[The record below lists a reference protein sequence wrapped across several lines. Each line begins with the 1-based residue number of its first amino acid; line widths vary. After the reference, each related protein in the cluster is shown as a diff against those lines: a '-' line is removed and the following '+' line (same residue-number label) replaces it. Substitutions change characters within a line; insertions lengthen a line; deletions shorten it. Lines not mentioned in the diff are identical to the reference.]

1 MKVCVTMVRV
11 SRPTIER
18 IKQNIESNMS
28 YFLNTYKNHEFTF
41 IILTYINQYQ
51 EELSSFC
58 LEKGIEAHFIPQI
71 EESEF
76 TYKPKFPNCYRMFY
90 SMSYILNKIPA
101 NVYDCII
108 RLRLDTEVKN
118 FELYDTIN
126 ASSYYRINENE
137 IGRCSDNIG
146 YASYNVMKNVWLL
159 DNYRMDGFNVEE
171 VLYKTIKKY
180 NYYIKHFKFHYIL
193 YQSNELIYDGAKQW
207 SRRSREWIYDGS
219 NYVLNDI

>member
-1 MKVCVTMVRV
+1 MKVCVTMVGV
-11 SRPTIER
+11 SRPTVER

-76 TYKPKFPNCYRMFY
+76 EFKVKNSNWYRVFY
-90 SMSYILNKIPA
+90 SMNYILNKIPD

-118 FELYDTIN
+118 FELYNMIDNNKVYILNDSGRVQSNILYSGLN
-126 ASSYYRINENE
+126 AMRNIWKLEESKMVGINEEE
-137 IGRCSDNIG
+137 I
-146 YASYNVMKNVWLL
+146 
-159 DNYRMDGFNVEE
+159 
-171 VLYKTIKKY
+171 LYKSIKKN
-180 NYYIKHFKFHYIL
+180 NYYIKHFKFHFIL
-193 YQSNELIYDGAKQW
+193 YQSNDFIYDGVKQW